1 MLNPPMALFE
11 EEDRQF
17 YHQQVNHQAKKD
29 DKNSD
34 KENVG
39 NCPTKSDSRSSN
51 APTATASRP
60 SVVVATSQDQPEF
73 VYNAVVH

>member
-1 MLNPPMALFE
+1 MMLNPPMALFE

-39 NCPTKSDSRSSN
+39 N

-60 SVVVATSQDQPEF
+60 SVVLATSQDQPEF